1 VRRFRR
7 HDHGGSV
14 PVAGA
19 SIRAWP
25 VDGERRWSDPWEPY
39 TTVLASGGVRA
50 WGAESPEME
59 GVMRLSAWRAAGP
72 NKDAVAAKVT
82 AVVDPVIASFGVG
95 DDPDGWVA
103 WGEEPGQ
110 RYTIL
115 VPTTAGLVT
124 CYVRVNVPG
133 EGPRASAKLIRWN
146 RVQLGEL
153 AIETQGGHRLLSFQ
167 VEQLVLRGADAEADR
182 IAAFSLDLFAAV
194 DGRPAPERRRA
205 PSARTRGGVAP
216 RPGVARAGSVVS
228 ASKSA
233 PRPAAAKSAPG
244 TAS

>member
-1 VRRFRR
+1 
-7 HDHGGSV
+7 
-14 PVAGA
+14 
-19 SIRAWP
+19 
-25 VDGERRWSDPWEPY
+25 
-39 TTVLASGGVRA
+39 
-50 WGAESPEME
+50 
-59 GVMRLSAWRAAGP
+59 MRLSEWRAAAP
-72 NKDAVAAKVT
+72 SKDAVTAKVN
-82 AVVDPVIASFGVG
+82 AIVDPVVASFGIG

-115 VPTTAGLVT
+115 IPAAAGLVT
-124 CYVRVNVPG
+124 IYVRVNVPG
-133 EGPRASAKLIRWN
+133 EGPRVAAKLIRWN
-146 RVQLGEL
+146 RVQIGEL

-194 DGRPAPERRRA
+194 DGRPALERRPA

-216 RPGVARAGSVVS
+216 GPGVARAGSVVS

-233 PRPAAAKSAPG
+233 AKPVAAKPARG